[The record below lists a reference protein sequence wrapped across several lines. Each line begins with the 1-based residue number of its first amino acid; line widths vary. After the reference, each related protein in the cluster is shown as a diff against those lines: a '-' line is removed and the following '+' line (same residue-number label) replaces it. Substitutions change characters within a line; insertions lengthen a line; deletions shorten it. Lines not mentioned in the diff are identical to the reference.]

1 MSFTGANIFSVSDI
15 FSVLSL
21 GWEINTLGLVLLE
34 EFVHGVNFKH
44 MFILLKFAGVFLI
57 DLSENW
63 LFTSSF
69 RSSELGSKESNSV
82 ESILVFFELHNK
94 ELVGFT
100 SGDVKLDERV
110 VDIFESSSDPF
121 EMGFGVGDFVFDP
134 FSVSGSG
141 FSDVSVHVSN
151 SG

>member
-1 MSFTGANIFSVSDI
+1 M
-15 FSVLSL
+15 
-21 GWEINTLGLVLLE
+21 GLILLE

-44 MFILLKFAGVFLI
+44 MFVFLKFGREFTFN
-57 DLSENW
+57 LSEDW
-63 LFTSSF
+63 LFTSGF
-69 RSSELGSKESNSV
+69 RSFEFLSKERDGV

-110 VDIFESSSDPF
+110 VAICESSSAPF
-121 EMGFGVGDFVFDP
+121 KMGFGVSDLVLGP

>member
-1 MSFTGANIFSVSDI
+1 
-15 FSVLSL
+15 VLSL

-44 MFILLKFAGVFLI
+44 MFVLLKFAGVFLI
-57 DLSENW
+57 NLSENW

-69 RSSELGSKESNSV
+69 RSSEFGSKESNSV
-82 ESILVFFELHNK
+82 ESILMFFELHNK
-94 ELVGFT
+94 ELVSFT
-100 SGDVKLDERV
+100 SGDVKLDEGV

-121 EMGFGVGDFVFDP
+121 KMGFGVGDFVFDP

>member
-1 MSFTGANIFSVSDI
+1 
-15 FSVLSL
+15 VLSL
-21 GWEINTLGLVLLE
+21 GWEINTLGGVLLE

-44 MFILLKFAGVFLI
+44 MFVFLKFVGEITFN
-57 DLSENW
+57 LSEDW

-69 RSSELGSKESNSV
+69 SSFEFLSKERDGV
-82 ESILVFFELHNK
+82 ESILMFFELHNK

-100 SGDVKLDERV
+100 SGDVKLDEGV

-121 EMGFGVGDFVFDP
+121 KMGFGVGDFVFDP

-151 SG
+151 SL

>member
-1 MSFTGANIFSVSDI
+1 
-15 FSVLSL
+15 VLSL
-21 GWEINTLGLVLLE
+21 GWEINTLGGVLLE

-44 MFILLKFAGVFLI
+44 MFVFLKFVGEITFN
-57 DLSENW
+57 LSEDW

-69 RSSELGSKESNSV
+69 SSFEFLSKERDGV
-82 ESILVFFELHNK
+82 EGILMFFELHNK

-100 SGDVKLDERV
+100 SGDVKLDEGS

-121 EMGFGVGDFVFDP
+121 KMGFGVSDFVFDP
-134 FSVSGSG
+134 FSVSGGG

-151 SG
+151 SC

>member
-1 MSFTGANIFSVSDI
+1 
-15 FSVLSL
+15 
-21 GWEINTLGLVLLE
+21 LGLVLLE

-63 LFTSSF
+63 LFTSGF
-69 RSSELGSKESNSV
+69 RSSEFGSKESNSV

-121 EMGFGVGDFVFDP
+121 EMGFGVSDFVFDP

-141 FSDVSVHVSN
+141 FSDVSVHVGN

>member
-1 MSFTGANIFSVSDI
+1 
-15 FSVLSL
+15 L
-21 GWEINTLGLVLLE
+21 GGVLLE

-44 MFILLKFAGVFLI
+44 MFVFLKFAGEFNI
-57 DLSENW
+57 NLSEDW

-69 RSSELGSKESNSV
+69 RSFEFLSKESNSV
-82 ESILVFFELHNK
+82 ESILMFFELHNK

-100 SGDVKLDERV
+100 SGNVKLDEGG
-110 VDIFESSSDPF
+110 VDIIESSGDPF
-121 EMGFGVGDFVFDP
+121 KMGFGVGDFVFDP

-141 FSDVSVHVSN
+141 FSDVSVHVGN

>member
-1 MSFTGANIFSVSDI
+1 
-15 FSVLSL
+15 VLSL
-21 GWEINTLGLVLLE
+21 GWEINTLGGVLLE

-44 MFILLKFAGVFLI
+44 MFVFLKFVGEITFN
-57 DLSENW
+57 LSEDW

-69 RSSELGSKESNSV
+69 SSFEFLSKERDGV
-82 ESILVFFELHNK
+82 ESILMFFELHNK

-100 SGDVKLDERV
+100 SGDVKLDEGV

-121 EMGFGVGDFVFDP
+121 KMGFGVGDFVFDP